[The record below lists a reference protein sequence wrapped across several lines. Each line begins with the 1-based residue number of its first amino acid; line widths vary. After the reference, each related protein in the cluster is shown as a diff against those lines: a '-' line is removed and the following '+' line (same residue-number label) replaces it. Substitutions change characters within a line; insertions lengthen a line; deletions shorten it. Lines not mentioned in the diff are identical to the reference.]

1 MKEFLSQQRI
11 DYVER
16 DVAQD
21 ADALGELEALG
32 ILTTP
37 VTVIGGELVVGFDRP
52 KLERPSEK
60 SKSSGIGVKFKM
72 ATKTFKVPNISCGHC
87 VMTIEREVGELQGV
101 ASVKAEEASKM
112 VTVNWNEPPAT
123 WDGIRALLEEINYPP
138 ES

>member
-1 MKEFLSQQRI
+1 
-11 DYVER
+11 
-16 DVAQD
+16 
-21 ADALGELEALG
+21 
-32 ILTTP
+32 
-37 VTVIGGELVVGFDRP
+37 
-52 KLERPSEK
+52 
-60 SKSSGIGVKFKM
+60 M

-101 ASVKAEEASKM
+101 TSVKAEEPSKM